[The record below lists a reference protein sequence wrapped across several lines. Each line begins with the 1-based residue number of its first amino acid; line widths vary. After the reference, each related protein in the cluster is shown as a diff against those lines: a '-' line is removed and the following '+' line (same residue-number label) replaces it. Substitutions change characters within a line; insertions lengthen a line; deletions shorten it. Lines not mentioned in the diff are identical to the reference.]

1 MNIALF
7 YDTETS
13 GLPTARIPDDHPAQP
28 HIVQLGACL
37 VDLDEPG
44 RIISS
49 LDVIVQPDGWTIP
62 TEASD
67 VHGIT
72 TAYAREVGIDET
84 MAVQLFHRM
93 WQRAAVRIGHN
104 EQFDAQILRIAMVRH
119 RHGLERT
126 WSLGAAEC
134 TARLASP
141 IMKLPPTARMIAAG
155 RNHPK
160 TPNLGEAYRHFT
172 GRALEGAHSAMVD
185 VRACMDV
192 YLAIRA
198 LQEPAAA

>member
-13 GLPTARIPDDHPAQP
+13 GLPSRMADDHPSQP

-37 VDLDEPG
+37 VDLDQPE

-49 LDVIVQPDGWTIP
+49 LDVIVRPDGWVIP
-62 TEASD
+62 EEASD

-72 TAYAREVGIDET
+72 TAYAREVGIDEAV
-84 MAVQLFHRM
+84 AVQLLHRM

-104 EQFDAQILRIAMVRH
+104 EPFDAQILRIAMVRN
-119 RHGLERT
+119 RHGLERA
-126 WSLGAAEC
+126 WAIGAAEC
-134 TARLASP
+134 TARMATP
-141 IMKLPPTARMIAAG
+141 IMKLPPTPKMIAAG

-172 GRALEGAHSAMVD
+172 GRELEGAHSAMVD

-192 YLAIRA
+192 YFAIQR
-198 LQEPAAA
+198 LIQPQPV

>member
-1 MNIALF
+1 MKLALF
-7 YDTETS
+7 YDTETT
-13 GLPTARIPDDHPAQP
+13 GLPTGRLADDHPAQP
-28 HIVQLGACL
+28 HIAQLGACL
-37 VDLDEPG
+37 VDLDEPD

-72 TAYAREVGIDET
+72 TAYAREVGIDEAV
-84 MAVQLFHRM
+84 AVQLMNRM
-93 WQRAAVRIGHN
+93 WQRATVRIGHN

-119 RHGLERT
+119 RHGLERA
-126 WSLGAAEC
+126 WSIGEAEC
-134 TARLASP
+134 TARLATP
-141 IMKLPPTARMIAAG
+141 IMKLPPTARMVAAG

-172 GRALEGAHSAMVD
+172 GRELVGAHSAMVD

-192 YLAIRA
+192 YFAIQKLR
-198 LQEPAAA
+198 QPQAA